1 MSLVAVN
8 ARLGAQHGDAVARKT
23 TAFVVQDA
31 VAEHAQMYSQT
42 TMTTTYMILYLKI

>member
-8 ARLGAQHGDAVARKT
+8 ARLGAQHDDAVARKA

-31 VAEHAQMYSQT
+31 VSKVAQMYHQS
-42 TMTTTYMILYLKI
+42 MMKTTYTI

>member
-8 ARLGAQHGDAVARKT
+8 ARLGAQHDDAVARKA

-31 VAEHAQMYSQT
+31 VANDAQMYQQSL
-42 TMTTTYMILYLKI
+42 MKTTYKI